1 MGHSLKTKKNRTI
14 CTCPKIA
21 QGVDYVKS
29 SESGHAIKI
38 ANSIQLLNI
47 KVTRKSS
54 ASYFSGLEVSRTRS

>member
-1 MGHSLKTKKNRTI
+1 MGHSLKTKKKKTI
-14 CTCPKIA
+14 CTCPKMA

-54 ASYFSGLEVSRTRS
+54 ASFFIDFEEK